1 MAELDRKKKSRAV
14 VRGAFTRLGNELEQ
28 LLSAQ
33 TVDLQK
39 AKVTW
44 ELLRENCDDL
54 KELDAHLYELL
65 LDDAT
70 EEELLNEVGA
80 CDTYK
85 RRYADLRM
93 TLEKCQGSK
102 AKGDHDHVTIMSGP
116 VMDNGNLRK
125 RKFKLL
131 EIEFKR
137 YDGNIRDWLSF
148 WAQFKKVH
156 EDPEIDNHDKI
167 EYLLQATVPN
177 SRARQLVEN
186 FPVIGANYSK
196 IIKCMQS
203 RFGREDL
210 QIEFYVRELLTLILN
225 NAVSKDKM
233 DLCTLYDR
241 IETQIRSLETLG
253 ITSEKCSALLFP
265 FIESCLPQELL
276 RVWQR
281 TAQAVQMVGSTT
293 NLPRQL
299 SLVEVSLEN
308 RLENLMQFLKNEVEN
323 EQRITLVSEN
333 FGLSAGQSPGHGG
346 AKPRVERKMDRVG
359 VALPSATDLVNCDS
373 NKCVFCNNLH
383 KSQDCVKARK
393 ISLEDRKKQLTD
405 KRACFRCLMSGH
417 MAKKCRVRLCCVI
430 CSRSHVPI
438 MCPQLP
444 SNKAVEVN
452 VNPVTEQTLANC
464 TRYHVFLQT
473 LRVKL
478 KGVRERSCVSRVLI
492 DSGSQRSYILKSTAM
507 KLGYRPKRTESI
519 AHCLFGGKT
528 ITQIHNRYDVTVCKD
543 SYSLTFEVLDQPA
556 ICTDILPVFDGTWM
570 EEVRS
575 LNIELS
581 DVNEPGPIE
590 LLLGADVAS
599 KIYGGDYRELKCGL
613 VATKTC
619 LGWTLIGKISTAEN
633 IEDSN
638 LALTTLPLL
647 IKEASITELW
657 RLDVLG
663 ITEPSERKTKE
674 ELADDAKDFFLRT
687 VKINQGRYEVR
698 LPWIAGHPPLPDN

>member
-44 ELLRENCDDL
+44 ELLREKCDDL

-102 AKGDHDHVTIMSGP
+102 AEGDHDHVSIMSGP
-116 VMDNGNLRK
+116 VIDNGNLGK
-125 RKFKLL
+125 RKFKLP

-156 EDPEIDNHDKI
+156 EGPEIDNHDKI

-177 SRARQLVEN
+177 SRARQLVES
-186 FPVIGANYSK
+186 FPVIGASYSK
-196 IIKCMQS
+196 IIECMQS

-210 QIEFYVRELLTLILN
+210 QIEFYVRELLTLILS

-265 FIESCLPQELL
+265 IESCLPQELL

-308 RLENLMQFLKNEVEN
+308 RLESLMQFLKNEVEN
-323 EQRITLVSEN
+323 EQRITLVTEN
-333 FGLSAGQSPGHGG
+333 FGLSAGHSPGHGG
-346 AKPRVERKMDRVG
+346 AKSRVERKMDRVG
-359 VALPSATDLVNCDS
+359 VALPSATDLVNCDA

-393 ISLEDRKKQLTD
+393 ISLEDRRKQLTD
-405 KRACFRCLMSGH
+405 KRAL
-417 MAKKCRVRLCCVI
+417 
-430 CSRSHVPI
+430 
-438 MCPQLP
+438 
-444 SNKAVEVN
+444 
-452 VNPVTEQTLANC
+452 
-464 TRYHVFLQT
+464 
-473 LRVKL
+473 
-478 KGVRERSCVSRVLI
+478 
-492 DSGSQRSYILKSTAM
+492 
-507 KLGYRPKRTESI
+507 
-519 AHCLFGGKT
+519 
-528 ITQIHNRYDVTVCKD
+528 
-543 SYSLTFEVLDQPA
+543 
-556 ICTDILPVFDGTWM
+556 
-570 EEVRS
+570 
-575 LNIELS
+575 
-581 DVNEPGPIE
+581 
-590 LLLGADVAS
+590 
-599 KIYGGDYRELKCGL
+599 
-613 VATKTC
+613 
-619 LGWTLIGKISTAEN
+619 
-633 IEDSN
+633 
-638 LALTTLPLL
+638 
-647 IKEASITELW
+647 
-657 RLDVLG
+657 
-663 ITEPSERKTKE
+663 
-674 ELADDAKDFFLRT
+674 
-687 VKINQGRYEVR
+687 
-698 LPWIAGHPPLPDN
+698 